1 MSYTSQDFVNCE
13 DLQDRITDH
22 FLCDRQKTLAVPEA
36 SLVQFAFSPL
46 NTNNTLQNQVASG
59 DGKLKTV
66 NLIYTPRI
74 PAGAVDTTITPDV
87 CVAEIKQ
94 GQRVESYTLDEN
106 EGVQIPRVIST
117 EDLIRFCRQNER
129 YVEETIM
136 QMMDACIL
144 KMDKVIATDIISL
157 AGKFGFG
164 DTDITNDVKSV
175 KTRKTGSSDL
185 NMNFIEEI
193 SFSAE
198 NSAYCGA
205 PLVFGYN
212 EAYKAFKA
220 LQASNCCADNG
231 TNLALLN
238 DIAGTFFIP
247 NRNITAAF
255 GSANNFITVDA
266 GAFQVLKYN
275 RYLGANGGIDMI
287 NEGTSKRTVVVHPA
301 YGIPFDLKMDYSC
314 GKWHIFVSLAFK
326 TVGMPDDMYHVGD
339 IYEGVTGINKFVIAN
354 S

>member
-1 MSYTSQDFVNCE
+1 MSYTLNTFVNCE
-13 DLQDRITDH
+13 DLQDRINDH

-36 SLVQFAFSPL
+36 SLVQFAFSPA
-46 NTNNTLQNQVASG
+46 NTRNTLQNQVASG

-66 NLIYTPRI
+66 NLVYTPRI
-74 PAGAVDTTITPDV
+74 PAGAVDTTITPDDCTATV
-87 CVAEIKQ
+87 KQ
-94 GQRVESYTLDEN
+94 GQRTEAYTLDEN
-106 EGVQIPRVIST
+106 EGVQISRLIST
-117 EDLIRFCRQNER
+117 EDLIRFCRSNAL

-136 QMMDACIL
+136 QMMDAAIL
-144 KMDKVIATDIISL
+144 KMDKIIAADAIAL
-157 AGKFGFG
+157 AGKFGYG
-164 DTDITNDVKSV
+164 DTDITDDVKTV
-175 KTRKTGSSDL
+175 KTRKTGSTDL

-198 NSAYCGA
+198 NAAYCGA

-255 GSANNFITVDA
+255 GSANNFLTIDA
-266 GAFQVLKYN
+266 GAIQVLKYN
-275 RYLGANGGIDMI
+275 RYLGPDGGIDMI
-287 NEGTSKRTVVVHPA
+287 NEGTAKRTVVVHPA
-301 YGIPFDLKMDYSC
+301 YGIPFDLKMDFSC
-314 GKWHIFVSLAFK
+314 GNWHIFVSLAFK
-326 TVGMPDDMYHVGD
+326 TVGMPDDMYYTGD